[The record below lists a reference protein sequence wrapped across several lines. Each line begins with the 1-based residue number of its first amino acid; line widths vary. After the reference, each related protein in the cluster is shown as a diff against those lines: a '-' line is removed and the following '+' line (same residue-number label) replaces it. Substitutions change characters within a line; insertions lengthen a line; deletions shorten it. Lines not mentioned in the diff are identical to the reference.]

1 VDPQENRKQ
10 FPGKTPG
17 AFYKT
22 PGAFYRSRMSVP
34 ESVKDLGFFFQ
45 VVGTVVVIDSM
56 ALYPL

>member
-1 VDPQENRKQ
+1 MDPQENRKQ
-10 FPGKTPG
+10 FPG
-17 AFYKT
+17 KT

>member
-1 VDPQENRKQ
+1 
-10 FPGKTPG
+10 
-17 AFYKT
+17 
-22 PGAFYRSRMSVP
+22 MSVP